1 MCRAD
6 FKSSLKTW
14 FTVIQT
20 LIFNDYDHGRH
31 CNPHNDDYDHDGDDD
46 DHLSTEKPTS
56 VTSCLYSF
64 LSQSWMINLNN

>member
-14 FTVIQT
+14 FTVKQY
-20 LIFNDYDHGRH
+20 LISNDYDHDRH
-31 CNPHNDDYDHDGDDD
+31 CNPHIDDYDDEYDYDDDDD

-64 LSQSWMINLNN
+64 LSQS